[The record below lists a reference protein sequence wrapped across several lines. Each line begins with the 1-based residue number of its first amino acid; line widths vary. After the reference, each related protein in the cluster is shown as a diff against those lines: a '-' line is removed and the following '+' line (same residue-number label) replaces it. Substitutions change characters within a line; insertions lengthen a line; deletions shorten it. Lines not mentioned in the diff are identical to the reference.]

1 MACVT
6 EQDKICTEVSFYKS
20 TLRFVHTSNVENLGS
35 SLVYLILK
43 LNTNRGCGLGLYTYN

>member
-20 TLRFVHTSNVENLGS
+20 TLRFFHTSNMENL

-43 LNTNRGCGLGLYTYN
+43 LNTYRGCGLGI